1 MSDNKLSLEK
11 RTVSGKKVASLRAAG
26 LIPSVIY
33 GEKAEPILAQ
43 SVYNDT
49 EKVLRAAGY
58 HSTID
63 ITVDGKPQMVI
74 VKDIAVDPVSRKIVN
89 VEFQAVS
96 ADKPVEAITPIVI
109 VGYDTSE
116 ANKLHYVYTQVLEE
130 IEVKAKP
137 ADLPKELTIDA
148 SQLAKLDDKLTIAE
162 LNLPAGV
169 ELADKELS
177 KDQVIASLYD
187 PAAEAAA
194 REAEEA
200 AAREAAAAGETT
212 EAADVPSDNGSKPEE
227 AEASSDADAEKK
239 PEDK

>member
-11 RTVSGKKVASLRAAG
+11 RTVSGKKVAKLRAEG

-33 GEKAEPILAQ
+33 GDGNDPIMVQ
-43 SVYNDT
+43 STYNDT
-49 EKVLRAAGY
+49 EKVLKAAGY

-63 ITVDGKPQMVI
+63 VTIDKKPLMVI
-74 VKDIAVDPVSRKIVN
+74 VKDIAVDPVSRKVVN

-96 ADKPVEAITPIVI
+96 ADKPVEAVTPIVI
-109 VGYDTSE
+109 TGFETSE
-116 ANKLHYVYTQVLEE
+116 ANKLHYVYTQSIEE

-137 ADLPKELTIDA
+137 ADLPKELTLDA
-148 SQLAKLDDKLTIAE
+148 SKLANLDDKLTIADLE
-162 LNLPAGV
+162 LPAGV

-187 PAAEAAA
+187 PAAVAAQ

-200 AAREAAAAGETT
+200 AAKEAAAAGETT

-227 AEASSDADAEKK
+227 AAEGGEAKNE
-239 PEDK
+239 E

>member
-11 RTVSGKKVASLRAAG
+11 RTVSGKKVAKLRAEG

-33 GEKAEPILAQ
+33 GDGNDPIMVQ
-43 SVYNDT
+43 STYNDT
-49 EKVLRAAGY
+49 EKVLKAAGY

-63 ITVDGKPQMVI
+63 VTIDKKPLMVI
-74 VKDIAVDPVSRKIVN
+74 VKDIAVDPVSRKVVN

-96 ADKPVEAITPIVI
+96 ADKPVEAVTPIVI
-109 VGYDTSE
+109 TGFETSE
-116 ANKLHYVYTQVLEE
+116 ANKLHYVYTQSIEE

-137 ADLPKELTIDA
+137 ADLPKELTLDA
-148 SQLAKLDDKLTIAE
+148 SKLANLDDKLTIADLE
-162 LNLPAGV
+162 LPAGV

-187 PAAEAAA
+187 PAAVAAQ

-200 AAREAAAAGETT
+200 AAKEAAAAGETT

-227 AEASSDADAEKK
+227 ATEGGEAKNEEQSK
-239 PEDK
+239 